1 MIFIFIL
8 MLYRLSSTQYIRVR
22 VGEHSFYVDEGSEN
36 NAVIQNLIIHPQY
49 IHSQNKNDI
58 ALIKL
63 TKPVNMNDKHVNTAC
78 MPVSSDMSTFYQT
91 SECFA
96 TGWGQTQGK
105 FVYIYSMLLP
115 FSIIIYYR
123 FFTVY
128 LKIRAHILCYC
139 KILL

>member
-1 MIFIFIL
+1 MNYLVSSSIYSHGFSFL
-8 MLYRLSSTQYIRVR
+8 LLRRLSSTQYIRVR

-105 FVYIYSMLLP
+105 FVVCSVYPCRVFI
-115 FSIIIYYR
+115 
-123 FFTVY
+123 FTPCSS
-128 LKIRAHILCYC
+128 HFQS
-139 KILL
+139 